1 MAREMLRLRGRQMS
15 MTFLIQCNQSP
26 AEFAFLKSSLTLQPQ
41 TNPTMLQ
48 TRYFFGYYYFYAT
61 A

>member
-1 MAREMLRLRGRQMS
+1 
-15 MTFLIQCNQSP
+15 MTFLFS
-26 AEFAFLKSSLTLQPQ
+26 ATKGHADFAFLKSSLTLQSQ
-41 TNPTMLQ
+41 TTSTMLQ